1 MTNDEHNRR
10 NFIKRAGI
18 AALLAGVSN
27 GGVAWAQ
34 SSAAK
39 RSKVD
44 FDKIPRISFTTL
56 PTACNKMPRLTKAL
70 GGADLY
76 IKRDDVME
84 IAHGGNKTRKLE
96 YALADALAKGADSII
111 TQGGVQSNH
120 VRQTVSAAAK
130 TGFDCHVVLS
140 VPVSEK
146 REEHMSSGNYLMDV
160 IMGAN
165 IYIAEGSRSEKILEV
180 RNDLIEAGKKPYLI
194 PAGASNGI
202 GSLGYMKAA
211 RELVG
216 QWRRMKIKPS
226 HVFVASGSCGTQA
239 GLLLGLRYFG
249 NKRTKVVGISIAG
262 SADGVKRRVRR
273 IIDEM
278 CDLIN
283 VNKEFIKDNEII
295 VNDEYTGEAYA
306 YPSEE
311 GIAAIKQIGR
321 LEGILLDPIYTG
333 KAMAGLIDL
342 VKNKKLDK
350 TKDIVFIHTGGAP
363 ALHAYASDFL

>member
-1 MTNDEHNRR
+1 MINDKHDRR

-18 AALLAGVSN
+18 AALLTSVSSS
-27 GGVAWAQ
+27 GVALGQ

-39 RSKVD
+39 RSKLT
-44 FDKIPRISFTTL
+44 FDKIPRISLTTL
-56 PTACNKMPRLTKAL
+56 PTACNKLPRLMKAL
-70 GGADLY
+70 GVADIY

-96 YALADALAKGADSII
+96 YALADALKKGADCII
-111 TQGGVQSNH
+111 TEGGVQSNH
-120 VRQTVSAAAK
+120 VRQTVSGAAK
-130 TGFDCHVVLS
+130 TGLETHVVLS
-140 VPVSEK
+140 VPVAEK
-146 REEHMSSGNYLMDV
+146 KEEHMSSGNYLLDV

-165 IYIAEGSRSEKILEV
+165 IYVVEGSRSGKIREV
-180 RNDLIEAGKKPYLI
+180 ENKLIEAGKKPYVI

-211 RELVG
+211 RELIG
-216 QWRRMKIKPS
+216 QWRRMKINPS
-226 HVFVASGSCGTQA
+226 HIFTASGSCGTQA

-262 SADGVKRRVRR
+262 SAESVKKRVRG
-273 IIDEM
+273 ILDEM
-278 CDLIN
+278 CDLID
-283 VNKEFIKDNEII
+283 VSKGFIKDEDIF

-311 GIAAIKQIGR
+311 GIAAIKQVGR

-342 VKNKKLDK
+342 VKNRKLEK
-350 TKDIVFIHTGGAP
+350 PKDIVFLHTGGAP